1 MAEKTVGIWR
11 FFGLEKQA
19 LTERLADLLVKTE
32 PTATLTGVG
41 LDARLELTGSVAELA
56 LAEEAISERVGR
68 YVYSRDGADLATR
81 VVALLKEKGRTLSLA
96 ESCTGGLVAAQITE
110 IPGCSAVFGTG
121 VVSYS
126 CACKE
131 KMLGVRRETLE
142 RYGAV
147 SKETALEMACGV
159 RQNSGASIGLSITGE
174 AGPKTAEARPVG
186 TVYIALADGKRS
198 WVQEWQLDFDGSD
211 RAEIRRSAAL
221 AALDMLRRY
230 LEAYPLV
237 MAGGYADEMP
247 MKESRRLCGWRGV
260 CAWLFPHRG
269 ESLGRRLVK
278 GVAWGAALL
287 LAVGWL
293 LWGLGLSRWKQDN
306 ILLQEQ
312 LGELYWS
319 AEVPV
324 EASDRYPA
332 GMDARFRGLY
342 DANGDVGGWLRIPET
357 TVDYPVM
364 TYSGGYYD
372 NHSFSCQYSLYG
384 QPYFDEDTLLTAEK
398 APRSITVYGKYAR
411 DEQML
416 TPMLAYRRIA
426 FLREHPILE
435 MNTLYR
441 SARWEIFAVLPVDE
455 AEGFDYAC
463 TDFEDDGAFEK
474 HLQAL
479 SARSLFRTNVK
490 VTAADRILL
499 VSVEARQIYGYA
511 GARLVVAARQIAQDR
526 SEAEYSANNAV
537 QLPQG
542 WGTKTTIH
550 STEAK
555 NVLEKAD
562 DATNGVT
569 ISATDAPSTAGT
581 RKTVPS
587 TSTTAVTSA
596 EDGVATTDRTE
607 SAATNGAFPAPEE
620 DRENPSDTLEQETE

>member
-1 MAEKTVGIWR
+1 MAEKAVGIWR
-11 FFGLEKQA
+11 FFGLERQTLA
-19 LTERLADLLVKTE
+19 ERLADLLVKAET
-32 PTATLTGVG
+32 TATLTGEG
-41 LDARLELTGSVAELA
+41 LDARLELTGTAAELA
-56 LAEEAISERVGR
+56 LAETAISERVGR
-68 YVYSRDGADLATR
+68 YVYSRDGVDLAAR
-81 VVALLKEKGRTLSLA
+81 VVALLKEKKRTLALA

-110 IPGCSAVFGTG
+110 VPGCSAVFGTG

-131 KMLGVRRETLE
+131 KLLGVRRETLE

-147 SKETALEMACGV
+147 SKETALEMARGV
-159 RQNSGASIGLSITGE
+159 RQQSGASIGLSITGE
-174 AGPKTAEARPVG
+174 AGPKTAEPRPVG

-198 WVQEWQLDFDGSD
+198 WVQEWQLDFGGSD
-211 RAEIRRSAAL
+211 RAGIRRSAAL

-230 LEAYPLV
+230 LEAYPMV
-237 MAGGYADEMP
+237 MAGGYADETP
-247 MKESRRLCGWRGV
+247 VKESRRLCGWRGV
-260 CAWLFPHRG
+260 CAWLFPCRG
-269 ESLGRRLVK
+269 ESLRRRLVK

-319 AEVPV
+319 AEVPE

-332 GMDARFRGLY
+332 GMDARFRSLY
-342 DANGDVGGWLRIPET
+342 DANGDVGGWLRVPET

-364 TYSGGYYD
+364 TYAGGYYD

-384 QPYFDEDTLLTAEK
+384 QPYFDEDALLSAEK

-455 AEGFDYAC
+455 AEGFDYAR

-479 SARSLFRTNVK
+479 TARSLFRTDVE

-511 GARLVVAARQIAQDR
+511 GARLVIAARQIAQDR
-526 SEAEYSANNAV
+526 SEAEYSANSAV
-537 QLPQG
+537 QMPQS
-542 WGTKTTIH
+542 WTKTTTR
-550 STEAK
+550 STAAENA
-555 NVLEKAD
+555 LEDAD
-562 DATNGVT
+562 DATNG
-569 ISATDAPSTAGT
+569 DTAAADT
-581 RKTVPS
+581 PS
-587 TSTTAVTSA
+587 TSGTGKTAFLTTTTAVPSF
-596 EDGVATTDRTE
+596 EDDAATTVRTE
-607 SAATNGAFPAPEE
+607 NADTNGVPPAAEA
-620 DRENPSDTLEQETE
+620 DRENPSNATEQETE